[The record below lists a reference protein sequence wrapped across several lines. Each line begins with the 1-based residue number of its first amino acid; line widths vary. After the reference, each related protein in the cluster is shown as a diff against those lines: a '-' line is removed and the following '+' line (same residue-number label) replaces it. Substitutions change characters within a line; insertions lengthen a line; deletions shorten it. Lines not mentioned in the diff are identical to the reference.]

1 MEVFSIALSISTARR
16 RNTPP
21 WRSSPRL
28 ILGTRSFHTAGS
40 RSVSE
45 GARTM
50 MATAVRTTISVI
62 LPVMLFHMIRWC
74 SFPYPQSLSGRLL
87 RLGDGRILA
96 RAGDG
101 AAAHLHA
108 DLVGDLQGDGG
119 IGHSLHLAVKASG
132 GDHPVA
138 HLEVLDEIALLARL
152 FLLRTDQQE
161 VEDHEH
167 EEDREKPHEAAA
179 PSDPPT
185 RGPPQA

>member
-28 ILGTRSFHTAGS
+28 ILGTLSFHPAGT

-45 GARTM
+45 GTRM
-50 MATAVRTTISVI
+50 MMETAVRTAISVI

-74 SFPYPQSLSGRLL
+74 SFPNPDLSPGCPEVKSSGLL

-101 AAAHLHA
+101 AAGDLHT
-108 DLVGDLQGDGG
+108 DLVGDLQGDGRLG
-119 IGHSLHLAVKASG
+119 QALHLAVKPPRG
-132 GDHPVA
+132 HHPVA
-138 HLEVLDEIALLARL
+138 HLETLDEIALLARL
-152 FLLRTDQQE
+152 FPVSYT
-161 VEDHEH
+161 
-167 EEDREKPHEAAA
+167 
-179 PSDPPT
+179 
-185 RGPPQA
+185 